1 MQVEMDRKRTTKNIF
16 GSYIY
21 KMRTIPGCELKKGDK
36 EKEQRLFEIIDDYI
50 EQA

>member
-1 MQVEMDRKRTTKNIF
+1 MKTQMGKEKVTKNIF

-21 KMRTIPGCELKKGDK
+21 KMRIIPGCELKKNDK
-36 EKEQRLFEIIDDYI
+36 EKEKCLFKMIDDYI